1 MRQNAV
7 SRVRRVGWV
16 GLVVNLLLA
25 AAKAAAGIFGHS
37 QAVLADALHSLS
49 DSVTDIAVILGVRYW
64 SAPADE
70 DHPHGHGRI
79 ETLVTVMIGVAIGAV
94 AVGMGVEA
102 IRGLRHE
109 PESSPGGIALG
120 VAALSIV
127 VKEVLYRWTAAVGR
141 KVGSPALEANAW
153 HHRSDAISSIP
164 AMIAVAVSIID
175 PEWAVVDRVGAVV
188 VCLLILQASWHILRP
203 SIDQLIDAAAP
214 VGDRR
219 RIEEIALT
227 VDGVEDAH
235 AVRTRYIGA
244 QLAVDLHVE
253 VDGRL
258 AVDEGHAIAVAVRR
272 ALVENGPNVVDAVVQ
287 IEPHRQTSRG
297 QSHECSASSAQ
308 ISGQHDEP
316 AKDGVESSG

>member
-1 MRQNAV
+1 MKQNAI
-7 SRVRRVGWV
+7 SRVRQVGWV
-16 GLVVNLLLA
+16 GLVCNLLLA

-49 DSVTDIAVILGVRYW
+49 DSVTDVAVILGVRYW

-79 ETLVTVMIGVAIGAV
+79 ETLVTVIIGIAIGAV
-94 AVGMGVEA
+94 AVGMGIEA

-109 PESSPGGIALG
+109 PEGNPAGIALG
-120 VAALSIV
+120 VAVLSIA
-127 VKEVLYRWTAAVGR
+127 VKEVLFRWTAAVGR
-141 KVGSPALEANAW
+141 DVGSPALEANAW

-164 AMIAVAVSIID
+164 AAVAVAVSIID

-188 VCLLILQASWHILRP
+188 VCLLILQASWRILRP
-203 SIDQLIDAAAP
+203 AVDQLIDAAAP

-227 VDGVEDAH
+227 VDGVKAAH

-244 QLAVDLHVE
+244 ELAVDLHVE
-253 VDGRL
+253 VDGGL

-272 ALVENGPNVVDAVVQ
+272 SLVKNGPNVVDAVVQ
-287 IEPHRQTSRG
+287 IEPHRLPSRG
-297 QSHECSASSAQ
+297 QTHVCSAASVPTSRQDDNSVKGDA
-308 ISGQHDEP
+308 EP
-316 AKDGVESSG
+316 SE